1 MVNSFY
7 ITDIIDY
14 DYNDFIGSNKHII
27 LNNNIFN
34 MNNNKMYLLHITS
47 NYNKIINSN
56 TIYPSPGC
64 MTGGIYS
71 VPLICYNNELRLHNL
86 SLRYIEEATKFAIQ
100 NNNDIKNIKPIII
113 KLDNTAFSKPKG
125 INYLKNGIDFFN
137 TYLEIKNFISKDF
150 IVALENKIKQN
161 IHNSIDFIDFVL
173 NNYLLNKQSI
183 DLNNINYF
191 IQQIDNIPIL
201 GYIYF
206 ESFATAVM
214 LNQQNN
220 ASNLYHNFNELYNSY
235 YKQIVFELYPEFYNM
250 FNLSKFKPSFT
261 LLISVLRKYNI
272 INNFN
277 HFENDF
283 ITQLNIL
290 LNDTLF
296 KLDDI
301 NIDFYNNIPKNINF
315 YIKPLIGHQLRL
327 VKINS
332 VEYNIYKYYFNN
344 CNSIKL
350 WSTLTE
356 LNINIL
362 YNSIIPKGEV
372 AIYPNIGNK
381 ISFFDGEIITKDN
394 YFYIKKQNKLNI
406 TFKTELI
413 NQGLITMSGYKNVQ

>member
-34 MNNNKMYLLHITS
+34 MNNNKMYLPHITS

-161 IHNSIDFIDFVL
+161 I
-173 NNYLLNKQSI
+173 
-183 DLNNINYF
+183 
-191 IQQIDNIPIL
+191 
-201 GYIYF
+201 
-206 ESFATAVM
+206 
-214 LNQQNN
+214 
-220 ASNLYHNFNELYNSY
+220 
-235 YKQIVFELYPEFYNM
+235 
-250 FNLSKFKPSFT
+250 
-261 LLISVLRKYNI
+261 
-272 INNFN
+272 
-277 HFENDF
+277 
-283 ITQLNIL
+283 
-290 LNDTLF
+290 
-296 KLDDI
+296 
-301 NIDFYNNIPKNINF
+301 
-315 YIKPLIGHQLRL
+315 
-327 VKINS
+327 
-332 VEYNIYKYYFNN
+332 
-344 CNSIKL
+344 
-350 WSTLTE
+350 
-356 LNINIL
+356 
-362 YNSIIPKGEV
+362 
-372 AIYPNIGNK
+372 
-381 ISFFDGEIITKDN
+381 
-394 YFYIKKQNKLNI
+394 
-406 TFKTELI
+406 
-413 NQGLITMSGYKNVQ
+413 